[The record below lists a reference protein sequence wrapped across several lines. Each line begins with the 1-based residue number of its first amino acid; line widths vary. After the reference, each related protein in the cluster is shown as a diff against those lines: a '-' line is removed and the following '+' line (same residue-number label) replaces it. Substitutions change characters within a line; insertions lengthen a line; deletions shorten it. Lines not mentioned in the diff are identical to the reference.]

1 MNNPPLETATTVPD
15 EPALPSRF
23 PQTVV
28 AVSREEFV
36 EPIELTIHDAA
47 GKAATLPEDLMGHYF
62 MISPVGSSSSAQVE
76 GDPQTVWV
84 SKDGWTALYNG
95 DGMIYRLDFAG
106 GKAQLKTRLV
116 KPPCYYADLATADPA
131 NSDLY
136 GRLKFYNLGISR
148 GSFNLLGIRNQLN
161 TAFVPFKLKDDAS
174 ERLLITWDV
183 GRPYEIDPE
192 TLETLTPIGLNES
205 WSDLL
210 PGQQRIPFKNMMAS
224 AHPVFDYDAEKFYT
238 LNVGKSLWTML
249 ALKRSIN
256 VRLAENSGAFK
267 SLVKQWISDRNF
279 KLAQSFN
286 NVLVLLY
293 SVILFA
299 LKGIIYLADLAVTIF
314 KFFVGGY
321 DFVHLLE
328 WDGKHVGISNKWNIV
343 LPFNRPLKIGQ
354 TVHQMS
360 ITEDYIVFAET
371 SFKFSL
377 ENTLPF
383 QRSSLLSSFIV
394 FITDFLNYP
403 QFPSTNLYIVSKA
416 DLAQQSTSLFTRI
429 TNLFDRTE
437 FKHLPKVVAKKV
449 EIQPEFSHYVL
460 DYDNDQDQIVVHA
473 AHLAASD
480 IAEYIRIYD
489 RSAYDD
495 RDPDEVGDI
504 YDDPELT
511 YRIQQLAGNIVSPTD
526 ISRLGRLVIDA
537 KRGKVIDQQLFPNET
552 DRLPINE
559 QLAAHNLDPHD
570 QIDPKYLL
578 TWSTAF
584 YVYPDR
590 RPTKRLTDIYWNSW
604 GAWPDTLTNRAI
616 EAYQDYPERLVDLK
630 KVIDLTYE
638 GVPSSLCHLKIK
650 SDPNQGTQIELN
662 EENFYQF
669 DKRNLGTSAQFIPR
683 PNTEDQTDGY
693 IVCAVLTSD
702 RFLAQPTEADNNPD
716 WSQNSEI
723 WIFDA
728 QNLSQGPLYK
738 MSHPKLNI
746 GFSFHTTWMPEVKSP
761 ERRLDYDVRQDY
773 EELVAELITN
783 QSAVGDN
790 IRQLFEEEIYP
801 HFE

>member
-1 MNNPPLETATTVPD
+1 MTNPSPETANTVPE

-28 AVSREEFV
+28 AVSREEFI
-36 EPIELTIHDAA
+36 EPIELTVRDAA
-47 GKAATLPEDLMGHYF
+47 GNVKTLPEDITGHYF
-62 MISPVGSSSSAQVE
+62 MVAPVGSTDSARVA

-106 GKAQLKTRLV
+106 GKARLKTRLV
-116 KPPCYYADLATADPA
+116 KPPCFFADRATADPD
-131 NSDLY
+131 NRELY
-136 GRLKFYNLGISR
+136 GKLKFYNLGISR
-148 GSFNLLGIRNQLN
+148 GSFNMLGIRNQLN
-161 TAFVPFKLKDDAS
+161 TAFVPFQLKDDAS
-174 ERLLITWDV
+174 ERLMITWDV

-192 TLETLTPIGLNES
+192 TLETLTPVGLNES

-210 PGQQRIPFKNMMAS
+210 PGQQAVPFKNLMSS

-256 VRLAENSGAFK
+256 VRFAENFGALR
-267 SLVKQWISDRNF
+267 SLIGQLFGNRNF
-279 KLAQSFN
+279 KLAQSFK

-293 SVILFA
+293 SVILLV
-299 LKGIIYLADLAVTIF
+299 LKGVIYLADLGVTIY
-314 KFFVGGY
+314 KFFTGGY

-328 WDGKHVGISNKWNIV
+328 WDGKEIGISNKWNIV
-343 LPFNRPLKIGQ
+343 LPFNRPLRLGQ
-354 TVHQMS
+354 TVHQMG
-360 ITEDYIVFAET
+360 ITRDYIVFAET

-383 QRSSLLSSFIV
+383 QRSSLLTSFIV

-403 QFPSTNLYIVSKA
+403 QFPSTNLYIISKA
-416 DLAQQSTSLFTRI
+416 DLAQERPSLFTRI
-429 TNLFDRTE
+429 TNLFDRTK
-437 FKHLPKVVAKKV
+437 FKHIPKVVAKKV

-473 AHLAASD
+473 SHLAATD
-480 IAEYIRIYD
+480 IAEYIRIHD

-495 RDPDEVGDI
+495 RDPDELDDI

-511 YRIQQLAGNIVSPTD
+511 YRLQQLAGNIVSPTD
-526 ISRLGRLVIDA
+526 ISRIGRLVIDA
-537 KRGKVIDQQLFPNET
+537 KQGKVIDQQLFPNET
-552 DRLPINE
+552 DRQQINE
-559 QLAAHNLDPHD
+559 QLAAHNSDPRNP
-570 QIDPKYLL
+570 IDPKYLL

-584 YVYPDR
+584 YIYPDR
-590 RPTKRLTDIYWNSW
+590 RPTKRLTDIFWNSW
-604 GAWPDTLTNRAI
+604 GTWPDTLTNRAV
-616 EAYQDYPERLVDLK
+616 EAYQDYPGRLIDLK

-650 SDPNQGTQIELN
+650 SDRIELN

-669 DKRNLGTSAQFIPR
+669 DKRSLGTSAQFIPR
-683 PNTEDQTDGY
+683 PNTEDQTAGY

-702 RFLAQPTEADNNPD
+702 RFLAQPTEADNDPN

-728 QNLSQGPLYK
+728 QTLSQGPLYK
-738 MSHPKLNI
+738 LSHPKLNI
-746 GFSFHTTWMPEVKSP
+746 GFSFHTTWMPEAKSP
-761 ERRLDYDVRQDY
+761 SRRIDYDIRQDY
-773 EELVAELITN
+773 EELVQELISS
-783 QSAVGDN
+783 QPAVGDN
-790 IRQLFEEEIYP
+790 IRQLFEEEVYP
-801 HFE
+801 HFED